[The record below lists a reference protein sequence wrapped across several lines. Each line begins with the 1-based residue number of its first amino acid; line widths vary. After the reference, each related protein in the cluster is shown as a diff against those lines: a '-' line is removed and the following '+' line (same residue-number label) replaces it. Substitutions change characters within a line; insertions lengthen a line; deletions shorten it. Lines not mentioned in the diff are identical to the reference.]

1 MYLRNEKTENWAG
14 DGQTMKKAV
23 IFKQS
28 IAPGTSL
35 WSRRVQRSS
44 EPKPKKL
51 MTSFF
56 WFLFLT
62 SRLQCENLKRNM
74 ISDCKYD
81 QRWIT
86 CKIFPPI
93 GLVFNH
99 SKSSVQ
105 TVDVSC
111 FLICLNTAEMKHF
124 ILDQSPKLKN
134 KANTQP
140 PNTAVPLMSSRGS
153 SELIPID
160 CHVKTL
166 QLK

>member
-1 MYLRNEKTENWAG
+1 MKGQKTG
-14 DGQTMKKAV
+14 LVMV
-23 IFKQS
+23 
-28 IAPGTSL
+28 
-35 WSRRVQRSS
+35 RRWRKRSSSNRASPREHRCDLAEFTGPPSPSQRSWWHH
-44 EPKPKKL
+44 
-51 MTSFF
+51 FF
-56 WFLFLT
+56 DFYSSHET
-62 SRLQCENLKRNM
+62 SRLRCENLKRNM

-86 CKIFPPI
+86 CKVFPPI